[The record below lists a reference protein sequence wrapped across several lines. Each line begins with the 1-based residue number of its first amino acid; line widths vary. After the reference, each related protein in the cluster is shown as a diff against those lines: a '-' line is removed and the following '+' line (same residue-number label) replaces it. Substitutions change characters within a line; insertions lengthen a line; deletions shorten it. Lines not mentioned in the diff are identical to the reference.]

1 MLVTPTSLFLNR
13 LIVGIKCHVFVGL
26 DPILHKNGVLY
37 KSFRRFKLVFKK
49 ISLLKKQK
57 SRQPKLG
64 SDFSIGPR
72 GETRT
77 LMAVNRRILN
87 PLRLPFR
94 HPGTVS
100 LKEKTIMPYF
110 LGKV

>member
-1 MLVTPTSLFLNR
+1 
-13 LIVGIKCHVFVGL
+13 
-26 DPILHKNGVLY
+26 
-37 KSFRRFKLVFKK
+37 
-49 ISLLKKQK
+49 
-57 SRQPKLG
+57 
-64 SDFSIGPR
+64 
-72 GETRT
+72 
-77 LMAVNRRILN
+77 MAVNRRILN